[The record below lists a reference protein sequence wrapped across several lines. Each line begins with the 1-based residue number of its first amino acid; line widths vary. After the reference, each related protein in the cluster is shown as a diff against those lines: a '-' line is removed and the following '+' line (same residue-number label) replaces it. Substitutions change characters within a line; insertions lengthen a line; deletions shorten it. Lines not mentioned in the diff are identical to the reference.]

1 MDILQLKYFLEVART
16 EHVTHSA
23 RNLRIAQPALT
34 QSIKR
39 LETELGVELFARAG
53 RNIRLTP
60 AGAYLRDRIAPAMEI
75 LETAPEDVR
84 AFAAGEEA
92 GTVKVGIFSASNVVV
107 DAITAYRASFPA
119 VNFRITQDEFESA
132 CDITVSTVMPSSSNA
147 RGEGIA
153 VGEGTLF
160 RERIGIAVPES
171 SSFGDV
177 VSLDELADEP
187 FVCLAGSRR
196 LREVCDALCAGRAFH
211 PRIGF
216 ESDNPAVVRKVIG
229 LGLGVGFWPTCSW
242 EALGDGSA
250 RLARLAE
257 EEFERTIALTRASHV
272 REDAAAFDFY
282 RFLVD
287 YVRNRWSEGTARRP

>member
-84 AFAAGEEA
+84 AFAAGEA

-153 VGEGTLF
+153 VGDRTLF

-287 YVRNRWSEGTARRP
+287 YVRNRWSEVTARRP

>member
-84 AFAAGEEA
+84 AFAAGEA

-160 RERIGIAVPES
+160 RERIGIAVPGS

-177 VSLDELADEP
+177 VSLDDLADEP

-287 YVRNRWSEGTARRP
+287 YVRNRWSEGATGRP

>member
-39 LETELGVELFARAG
+39 LETELGVELFARVG

-84 AFAAGEEA
+84 AFAAGEA

-160 RERIGIAVPES
+160 RERIGIAVPGS

-177 VSLDELADEP
+177 VSLDDLADEP

-287 YVRNRWSEGTARRP
+287 YVRNRWSEGATGRP

>member
-23 RNLRIAQPALT
+23 RNLQIAQPALT

-39 LETELGVELFARAG
+39 LEAELGVELFARVG

-84 AFAAGEEA
+84 AFAAGEA

-107 DAITAYRASFPA
+107 DAITAYRASFPS

-153 VGEGTLF
+153 VGDRTLF
-160 RERIGIAVPES
+160 RERIGIAVPGS

-177 VSLDELADEP
+177 VSLDDLADEP

-196 LREVCDALCAGRAFH
+196 LREV
-211 PRIGF
+211 
-216 ESDNPAVVRKVIG
+216 
-229 LGLGVGFWPTCSW
+229 
-242 EALGDGSA
+242 
-250 RLARLAE
+250 
-257 EEFERTIALTRASHV
+257 
-272 REDAAAFDFY
+272 
-282 RFLVD
+282 
-287 YVRNRWSEGTARRP
+287 

>member
-84 AFAAGEEA
+84 AFVAGEA

-287 YVRNRWSEGTARRP
+287 YVRNRWSEVTARRP

>member
-84 AFAAGEEA
+84 AFAAGEA

-107 DAITAYRASFPA
+107 DAITAYRASFPS

-287 YVRNRWSEGTARRP
+287 YVRNRWSEGATGRP

>member
-84 AFAAGEEA
+84 AFAAGEA

-160 RERIGIAVPES
+160 RERIGIAVPGS

-287 YVRNRWSEGTARRP
+287 YVRNRWSEVTARRP

>member
-39 LETELGVELFARAG
+39 LEAELGVELFARAG

-60 AGAYLRDRIAPAMEI
+60 AGAYLRDHIAPAMEI

-84 AFAAGEEA
+84 AFAAGEA

-107 DAITAYRASFPA
+107 DAITAYRASFPSI
-119 VNFRITQDEFESA
+119 NFRITQDEFESA

-153 VGEGTLF
+153 VGDRTLF

-257 EEFERTIALTRASHV
+257 AEFERTIALTRASHV

-287 YVRNRWSEGTARRP
+287 YVRNRWSEGATGRP

>member
-60 AGAYLRDRIAPAMEI
+60 VGAYLRDRIAPAMEI

-84 AFAAGEEA
+84 AFAAGEA

-287 YVRNRWSEGTARRP
+287 YVRNRWSEVTARLP

>member
-84 AFAAGEEA
+84 AFAAGEA

-132 CDITVSTVMPSSSNA
+132 CDITVSTVMPSSSNT

-160 RERIGIAVPES
+160 CERIGIAVPES

>member
-1 MDILQLKYFLEVART
+1 
-16 EHVTHSA
+16 
-23 RNLRIAQPALT
+23 
-34 QSIKR
+34 
-39 LETELGVELFARAG
+39 
-53 RNIRLTP
+53 
-60 AGAYLRDRIAPAMEI
+60 MEI

-84 AFAAGEEA
+84 AFAAGEA

-257 EEFERTIALTRASHV
+257 EEFERTIAP
-272 REDAAAFDFY
+272 DARIA
-282 RFLVD
+282 R
-287 YVRNRWSEGTARRP
+287 ARRRRSFRLLPVSRRLREKPLVGRDGETTNDAVVPIGSMRTR

>member
-23 RNLRIAQPALT
+23 RNLQIAQPALT

-39 LETELGVELFARAG
+39 LEAELGVELFARVG

-84 AFAAGEEA
+84 AFAAGEA

-107 DAITAYRASFPA
+107 DAITAYRASFPS

-153 VGEGTLF
+153 VGDRTLF
-160 RERIGIAVPES
+160 RERIGIAVPGS

-177 VSLDELADEP
+177 VSLDDLADEP

-257 EEFERTIALTRASHV
+257 EEFERTIALPRAPPV
-272 REDAAAFDFY
+272 RESAAAVDVY
-282 RFLVD
+282 RCLVD
-287 YVRNRWSEGTARRP
+287 DVRNRGSDGAPGRP

>member
-84 AFAAGEEA
+84 AFAAGEA

-107 DAITAYRASFPA
+107 DAITAYRASFPS

-242 EALGDGSA
+242 EALGEGSA

-257 EEFERTIALTRASHV
+257 EEFERTTALTRASHV

-287 YVRNRWSEGTARRP
+287 YVRNRWSEGATGRP

>member
-84 AFAAGEEA
+84 AFAAGEA

-160 RERIGIAVPES
+160 RERIGIAVPGS

-177 VSLDELADEP
+177 VSLDDLADEP

-287 YVRNRWSEGTARRP
+287 YVRNRWSEVTARRP

>member
-23 RNLRIAQPALT
+23 RNLQIAQPALT

-39 LETELGVELFARAG
+39 LEAELGVELFARVG

-84 AFAAGEEA
+84 AFAAGEA

-107 DAITAYRASFPA
+107 DAITAYRASFPS

-153 VGEGTLF
+153 VGDRTLF
-160 RERIGIAVPES
+160 RERIGIAVPGS

-177 VSLDELADEP
+177 VSLDDLADEP

-287 YVRNRWSEGTARRP
+287 YVRNRWSEGATGRP

>member
-23 RNLRIAQPALT
+23 RNLQIAQPALT

-39 LETELGVELFARAG
+39 LEAELGVELFARAG

-84 AFAAGEEA
+84 AFAAGEA

-153 VGEGTLF
+153 VGDRTLF
-160 RERIGIAVPES
+160 RERIGIAVPGS

-177 VSLDELADEP
+177 VSLDDLADEP

-287 YVRNRWSEGTARRP
+287 YVRNRWSEVTARRP

>member
-84 AFAAGEEA
+84 AFAAGEA
-92 GTVKVGIFSASNVVV
+92 GKVKVGIFSASNVVV

>member
-60 AGAYLRDRIAPAMEI
+60 AGAYLRDRIAPALEI
-75 LETAPEDVR
+75 LETAREDVR
-84 AFAAGEEA
+84 AFAAGEA

-287 YVRNRWSEGTARRP
+287 YVRNRWSEVTARRP

>member
-16 EHVTHSA
+16 EHITHSA

-84 AFAAGEEA
+84 AFAAGEA

>member
-84 AFAAGEEA
+84 AFAAGEA
-92 GTVKVGIFSASNVVV
+92 GTVMVGIFSASNVVV

-153 VGEGTLF
+153 VGDRTLF
-160 RERIGIAVPES
+160 RERIGIAVPGS

-177 VSLDELADEP
+177 VSLDDLADEP

-287 YVRNRWSEGTARRP
+287 YVRNRWSEGAARRP

>member
-1 MDILQLKYFLEVART
+1 
-16 EHVTHSA
+16 
-23 RNLRIAQPALT
+23 
-34 QSIKR
+34 
-39 LETELGVELFARAG
+39 
-53 RNIRLTP
+53 
-60 AGAYLRDRIAPAMEI
+60 MEI

-84 AFAAGEEA
+84 AFAAGEA

-196 LREVCDALCAGRAFH
+196 LREVCDALCTGRAFH

-216 ESDNPAVVRKVIG
+216 EKRQPRRGEKGHRPRAGRGVLADLQLGGSRRRKRS
-229 LGLGVGFWPTCSW
+229 P
-242 EALGDGSA
+242 
-250 RLARLAE
+250 
-257 EEFERTIALTRASHV
+257 
-272 REDAAAFDFY
+272 
-282 RFLVD
+282 
-287 YVRNRWSEGTARRP
+287 GTAGRGGVRAHDSP

>member
-84 AFAAGEEA
+84 AFAAGEA

-153 VGEGTLF
+153 VGDRTLF
-160 RERIGIAVPES
+160 RERIGIAVPGS

-177 VSLDELADEP
+177 VSLDDLADEP

-287 YVRNRWSEGTARRP
+287 YVRNRWSEGATGRP

>member
-84 AFAAGEEA
+84 AFAAGEA

-147 RGEGIA
+147 RGE
-153 VGEGTLF
+153 
-160 RERIGIAVPES
+160 GIAVPES

>member
-39 LETELGVELFARAG
+39 LEAELGVELFARAG

-84 AFAAGEEA
+84 AFAAGEA

-107 DAITAYRASFPA
+107 DTITAYRASFPS

-153 VGEGTLF
+153 VGDRTLF

-287 YVRNRWSEGTARRP
+287 YVRNRWSEGATGRP

>member
-84 AFAAGEEA
+84 AFAAGEA

-107 DAITAYRASFPA
+107 DAITAYRASFPS

-153 VGEGTLF
+153 VGDRTLF
-160 RERIGIAVPES
+160 RERIGIAVPGS

-177 VSLDELADEP
+177 VSLDDLADEP

-287 YVRNRWSEGTARRP
+287 YVRNRWSEGATGRP

>member
-23 RNLRIAQPALT
+23 RNLQIAQPALT

-39 LETELGVELFARAG
+39 LEAELGVELFARVG

-84 AFAAGEEA
+84 AFAAGEA
-92 GTVKVGIFSASNVVV
+92 GTVKGGIFSASNVVV
-107 DAITAYRASFPA
+107 DAITAYRASFPS

-153 VGEGTLF
+153 VGDRTLF
-160 RERIGIAVPES
+160 RERIGIAVPGS

-177 VSLDELADEP
+177 VSLDDLADEP

-287 YVRNRWSEGTARRP
+287 YVRNRWSEGATGRP

>member
-23 RNLRIAQPALT
+23 RNLQIAQPALT

-39 LETELGVELFARAG
+39 LEAELGVELFARVG

-84 AFAAGEEA
+84 AFAAGEA

-119 VNFRITQDEFESA
+119 VNFRITQDELESA

-287 YVRNRWSEGTARRP
+287 YVRNRWSEGATGRP

>member
-84 AFAAGEEA
+84 AFAAGEA

-287 YVRNRWSEGTARRP
+287 YVRNRWSEGTTRRP

>member
-84 AFAAGEEA
+84 AFAAGEA

>member
-84 AFAAGEEA
+84 AFAAGEA

-132 CDITVSTVMPSSSNA
+132 CDITVSTVMPSSSNT

-160 RERIGIAVPES
+160 CERIGIAVPES

-242 EALGDGSA
+242 ETLGDGSA

>member
-39 LETELGVELFARAG
+39 LEAELGVELFARAG

-84 AFAAGEEA
+84 AFAAGEA

-107 DAITAYRASFPA
+107 DAITAYRASFPS

-153 VGEGTLF
+153 VGDRTLF

-257 EEFERTIALTRASHV
+257 EEFERTIALTRTSHV

-287 YVRNRWSEGTARRP
+287 YVRNRWSEGATGRP

>member
-84 AFAAGEEA
+84 AFAAGEA

-287 YVRNRWSEGTARRP
+287 YVRNRWSEGATGRP

>member
-84 AFAAGEEA
+84 AFAAGEA

-107 DAITAYRASFPA
+107 DAITEYRASFPA

>member
-84 AFAAGEEA
+84 AFAAGEA

-107 DAITAYRASFPA
+107 DAITAYRASFPS

-177 VSLDELADEP
+177 VSLDDLADEP

-287 YVRNRWSEGTARRP
+287 YVRNRWSEGATGRP

>member
-23 RNLRIAQPALT
+23 RNLQIAQPALT

-39 LETELGVELFARAG
+39 LEVELGVELFARVG

-84 AFAAGEEA
+84 AFAAGEA

-107 DAITAYRASFPA
+107 DAITAYRASFPS

-153 VGEGTLF
+153 VGDRTLF
-160 RERIGIAVPES
+160 RERIGIAVPGS

-177 VSLDELADEP
+177 VSLDDLADEP

-287 YVRNRWSEGTARRP
+287 YVRNRWSEGATGRP

>member
-39 LETELGVELFARAG
+39 LEAELGVELFARAG

-84 AFAAGEEA
+84 AFAAGEA

-107 DAITAYRASFPA
+107 DAITAYRASFPS

-153 VGEGTLF
+153 VGDRTLF

-287 YVRNRWSEGTARRP
+287 YVRNRWSEGATGRP

>member
-84 AFAAGEEA
+84 AFAADEA

>member
-39 LETELGVELFARAG
+39 LEAELGVELFARAG

-84 AFAAGEEA
+84 TFAAGEA

-107 DAITAYRASFPA
+107 DAITAYRASFPS

-153 VGEGTLF
+153 VGDRTLF

-287 YVRNRWSEGTARRP
+287 YVRNRWSEGATGRP

>member
-84 AFAAGEEA
+84 AFAAGEA

-272 REDAAAFDFY
+272 SEDAAAFDFY